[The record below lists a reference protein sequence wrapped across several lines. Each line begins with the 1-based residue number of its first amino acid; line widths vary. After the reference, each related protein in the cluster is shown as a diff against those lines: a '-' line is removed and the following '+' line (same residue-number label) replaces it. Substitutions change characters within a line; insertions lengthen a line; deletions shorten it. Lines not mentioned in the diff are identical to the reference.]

1 MAYPQTLFQDY
12 PQTLLQGHQQCLGDP
27 VCLCFAVLFFL
38 WNRFEIFPGISEMNL
53 PTLSIPLAIVPP
65 KPSFA
70 SISVKICGCSLCRA
84 VDKANTAAAAMPI
97 PAAIFFPF

>member
-1 MAYPQTLFQDY
+1 
-12 PQTLLQGHQQCLGDP
+12 
-27 VCLCFAVLFFL
+27 
-38 WNRFEIFPGISEMNL
+38 MNL

-97 PAAIFFPF
+97 PAAIFFPFDFFEIVTLSPSAAVG